1 MNRASDMDNIHNF
14 SKMCSQGSICP
25 LNNIEFRNKTGDRI
39 YQKPFMDHAI
49 TLCNN
54 NNTNLL
60 DLLTGISDGINNNMI
75 ILGNNNPL
83 FRQKVNAVI
92 SEWPYEDV
100 DYEDLFHVNKRNSFN
115 YEDILSCNND
125 IINLGKQMNK
135 LQPYIKKNDGSLY
148 GRIKDLQSNCV
159 SCREKINNCIR
170 NLDYI
175 SESYEPKYSKILLDL
190 STKQKPYYMKDI
202 DSNDDLIGASNQSSY
217 EEIPDNVSNM
227 ISNSVH
233 IPNMISKETGYMKEV
248 MGKLK
253 DNVDDKEKTLQSVL
267 NNTPERK
274 IENNEPTKFTDFIY
288 GLMTDEN
295 NEDEDEEQESK
306 IISSPRE
313 DSKTFHIKPEGEY
326 IVEDFDEDE
335 DKDLEEQLESPEPEE
350 EDQDSENEEEEDQDF
365 ENEEE
370 EEEKDEGEDEDSDP
384 ENEDKSESEEED
396 KEEEESEAESE
407 EAMKSLSGGSR
418 GYRLSFF

>member
-1 MNRASDMDNIHNF
+1 MNKASDMDNIHNF

-25 LNNIEFRNKTGDRI
+25 LNNIEFRNKTGDRM
-39 YQKPFMDHAI
+39 YQKPFIDHAI
-49 TLCNN
+49 SLCNN

-100 DYEDLFHVNKRNSFN
+100 DYEDLFHVNKRNAFN
-115 YEDILSCNND
+115 YEDILSCNNN

-135 LQPYIKKNDGSLY
+135 LQPYIEKNDGSLY

-159 SCREKINNCIR
+159 SCREKINNCTR

-190 STKQKPYYMKDI
+190 STKQKPYYMKNT
-202 DSNDDLIGASNQSSY
+202 DSNDDLIGTSNQSSY

-227 ISNSVH
+227 ISNSVQ
-233 IPNMISKETGYMKEV
+233 IPNMISKETGYVKGV

-253 DNVDDKEKTLQSVL
+253 NNVDDKEKTLQSL
-267 NNTPERK
+267 LDNTPERK
-274 IENNEPTKFTDFIY
+274 VITNEPTKFTDFIY
-288 GLMTDEN
+288 GLMSDEN
-295 NEDEDEEQESK
+295 NEDENQLSKKSK

-313 DSKTFHIKPEGEY
+313 GSKTFHIKPEGEY
-326 IVEDFDEDE
+326 NIEDFDE
-335 DKDLEEQLESPEPEE
+335 DKDLEKEYKS
-350 EDQDSENEEEEDQDF
+350 
-365 ENEEE
+365 
-370 EEEKDEGEDEDSDP
+370 
-384 ENEDKSESEEED
+384 SESEEEELD
-396 KEEEESEAESE
+396 DEEEGESEEDEDLDDQEEDEYPDSENEKEEESEDEKADEEKEESDE
-407 EAMKSLSGGSR
+407 DSDEAMESLSGGSR